1 MPMRVTLNGE
11 QRELPDGLTVAG
23 LLAHLGV
30 KAPRVAVE
38 VNEAVVTR
46 DRYEAHRIGPGD
58 SIEIVAFVGGG

>member
-11 QRELPDGLTVAG
+11 QRELPDGLTVAT

-38 VNEAVVTR
+38 VNESVVTK
-46 DRYEAHRIGPGD
+46 DRYQAHRIGPGD
-58 SIEIVAFVGGG
+58 AIEIVAFVGGG

>member
-11 QRELPDGLTVAG
+11 QRELPDGLTVSG

-30 KAPRVAVE
+30 KAQRVAVE
-38 VNEAVVTR
+38 VNEAVVTK

-58 SIEIVAFVGGG
+58 SVEIVAFVGGG